1 VTPSALASVDALV
14 PGFRC
19 ESTLECAVIADPAL
33 VAGLR
38 WGAPRRG
45 HPEGPVGHHVAAI
58 LGCIGAEDPL
68 RQELRFLA
76 LVHDA
81 FKRSVRPDV
90 DWSAENDHAM
100 RARRFAERFVGEE
113 RLLAALELHDAPYWL
128 WRTRAG
134 PDELDATLE
143 RIPDLE
149 LFVRFVEL
157 DATTEGKDLTFLW
170 WLRRELAARGRLP
183 ARVAEV
189 PLPATDAADTDDALY
204 VKTFATHVADQ
215 ADVASALRD
224 VIAEHAARLD
234 ADGRVLVSEDG
245 LRVVLSWRWRGSATA
260 RLLRDGE
267 IVRQAL
273 TAHPVLISAS
283 ALDARLYRAF

>member
-1 VTPSALASVDALV
+1 VTPSPLASVDPLV

-19 ESTLECAVIADPAL
+19 ESALEGAVVADADL
-33 VAGLR
+33 LAGLR

-68 RQELRFLA
+68 RGDLRFLA

-81 FKRSVRPDV
+81 FKRFVRPDV
-90 DWSAENDHAM
+90 EWSPENDHAM
-100 RARRFAERFVGEE
+100 RSRRFAERFVGDE

-128 WRTRAG
+128 WRTGAAAE
-134 PDELDATLE
+134 ELDATLD

-170 WLRRELAARGRLP
+170 WLRRELAARERLP
-183 ARVAEV
+183 ARVADV
-189 PLPATDAADTDDALY
+189 PLPATDAAATDDALY
-204 VKTFATHVADQ
+204 VKTFATHGADQ
-215 ADVASALRD
+215 ADVASALREL
-224 VIAEHAARLD
+224 IAEHAARLD

-245 LRVVLSWRWRGSATA
+245 LRVVLLWRWRGSATA

-267 IVRQAL
+267 VVRHSL
-273 TAHPVLISAS
+273 TAHPVLLSAQ
-283 ALDARLYRAF
+283 ALDARLYRAA